1 VVDFVT
7 RTSSCSYAHLMTP
20 ALRSGLATLLLG
32 SSVLFGAGAATAEP
46 LPPCAYELT
55 PPAVIQGDAGPM
67 VAVSV
72 SPTACGF
79 PASPYVSVA
88 CVGILGE
95 GTSCT
100 QNPETAQITMP
111 YRPGATYV
119 GTGRGCGSFVGRT
132 VTQDCQLFGPVE
144 VTL

>member
-1 VVDFVT
+1 MLV
-7 RTSSCSYAHLMTP
+7 
-20 ALRSGLATLLLG
+20 
-32 SSVLFGAGAATAEP
+32 GAGIATAEP

-55 PPAVIQGDAGPM
+55 PPEVVHVDSGPM

-88 CVGILGE
+88 CVAILGE
-95 GTSCT
+95 GASCT
-100 QNPETAQITMP
+100 QNPETARILMP

-119 GTGRGCGSFVGRT
+119 GTGRGCGSFVGRS

-144 VTL
+144 VAL

>member
-1 VVDFVT
+1 
-7 RTSSCSYAHLMTP
+7 MTGTFAP
-20 ALRSGLATLLLG
+20 YIRSMRVLLATVLAG
-32 SSVLFGAGAATAEP
+32 SSLLAGAGIAAAEP
-46 LPPCAYELT
+46 LPPCAYEIT
-55 PPAVIQGDAGPM
+55 PPAVVQADGEPM

-72 SPTACGF
+72 SPTSCGF

-95 GTSCT
+95 GTQCT
-100 QNPETAQITMP
+100 QNPETARIEIP
-111 YRPGATYV
+111 YRPGSTYV
-119 GTGRGCGSFVGRT
+119 GSGRGCGSFVGQS